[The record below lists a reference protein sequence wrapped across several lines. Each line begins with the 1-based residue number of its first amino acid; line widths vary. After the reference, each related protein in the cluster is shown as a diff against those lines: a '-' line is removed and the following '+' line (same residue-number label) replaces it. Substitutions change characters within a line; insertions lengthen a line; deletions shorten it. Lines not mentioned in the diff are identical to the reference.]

1 MAATAGEAVGA
12 HHVAEGQGVY
22 LEAQGQRSARMWPPT
37 PWDFLSRPRSLS
49 WGSLDW
55 TTTGQGQLQA
65 RHSLARAR
73 RSEGAAREAGLGL
86 SQQCS
91 ALARLRGLTPH
102 SRTHSIRRSLPRK
115 PHRLLSL

>member
-1 MAATAGEAVGA
+1 MRTTWLKGRGFIWKHKGSDQPGRGPQPPGTSSPGPAACPG
-12 HHVAEGQGVY
+12 
-22 LEAQGQRSARMWPPT
+22 
-37 PWDFLSRPRSLS
+37 
-49 WGSLDW
+49 GSLDW

-73 RSEGAAREAGLGL
+73 RSEGAAREAGPGL